1 MSDLLAGARCRRSGR
16 SGDCLRALPTIAA
29 MQAFDVQVS
38 GAGIVGKSLALSLA
52 RLGLSVALRGA
63 PAATARDDVRAY
75 ALNAASVDLLQR
87 LKVWDTLGAGAT
99 TAVHDMVVRGDS
111 SAGHLEFSAWEQ
123 RVGALAV
130 ITDAAALEHELD
142 AALRFAP
149 HVTRVDADV
158 GATLVAHCEGRSAAN
173 LHALDAGFERSDYG
187 QKAIAAR
194 LVATL
199 PHRHIARQ
207 WFRSPDVLALLPFDR
222 PEPERSYALVWS
234 LPSERADA
242 LLAMDAAAFEREL
255 AGATGVEVGALGLG
269 SERAAWPLVVGG
281 AATWCGPGWVLL
293 GDAAHVVHPL
303 AGQGLNLGLADVV
316 ALSAVIATREPW
328 RGLAD
333 ERLLRRYVRQRAAPT
348 WAMTRITDGLL
359 RLFAEPSAPIRELR
373 NNGMSIVNRVAPLK
387 RWLTARALDS

>member
-1 MSDLLAGARCRRSGR
+1 
-16 SGDCLRALPTIAA
+16 

-38 GAGIVGKSLALSLA
+38 GAGIVGKSLALSLS
-52 RLGLSVALRGA
+52 RLGLAVALRDA

-75 ALNAASVDLLQR
+75 ALNAASIDLLQQ
-87 LKVWDTLGAGAT
+87 LKVWDALGADAKT
-99 TAVHDMVVRGDS
+99 PVHDMVVRGDS
-111 SAGHLEFSAWEQ
+111 ASGQLEFSAWQQ
-123 RVGALAV
+123 RVAELAV
-130 ITDAAALEHELD
+130 ITDAAALERELD
-142 AALRFAP
+142 AALAFAP
-149 HVTRVDADV
+149 HVTRVGGDV
-158 GATLVAHCEGRSAAN
+158 AAPLVAHCEGRAAAA

-187 QKAIAAR
+187 QQAIAAR
-194 LVATL
+194 LVSTL

-222 PEPERSYALVWS
+222 PEPRRSYGLVWS
-234 LPSERADA
+234 LPADRADA
-242 LLAMDAAAFEREL
+242 LLAMDAPAFEAEL
-255 AGATGVEVGALGLG
+255 AQATGGDAGVLSLG

-281 AATWCGPGWVLL
+281 ATAWCGPGWVLL

-316 ALSAVIATREPW
+316 ALSAVIAAREPW
-328 RGLAD
+328 RHLAD

-348 WAMTRITDGLL
+348 WAMTRITDGLQ

-373 NNGMSIVNRVAPLK
+373 NNGMALVNRVAPLK

>member
-1 MSDLLAGARCRRSGR
+1 
-16 SGDCLRALPTIAA
+16 
-29 MQAFDVQVS
+29 MQRFDVQVS

-52 RLGLSVALRGA
+52 RLGLSVAVRGKPVA
-63 PAATARDDVRAY
+63 MSRDDVRAY
-75 ALNAASVDLLQR
+75 ALSATSVALLQS
-87 LKVWDTLGAGAT
+87 LKVWDNLGAGAT

-111 SAGHLEFSAWEQ
+111 ASGQLEFSAWEQ
-123 RVGALAV
+123 RVGTLAV
-130 ITDAAALEHELD
+130 ITDAAALERELD
-142 AALRFAP
+142 TALGFAP
-149 HVTRVDADV
+149 HVTRIDADV
-158 GATLVAHCEGRSAAN
+158 DAALVAHCEGRAAAT
-173 LHALDAGFERSDYG
+173 LHGLDAGFERSDYG

-199 PHRHIARQ
+199 PHRHVARQ

-222 PEPERSYALVWS
+222 PESEHSYALVWS
-234 LPSERADA
+234 LPAERADA
-242 LLAMDAAAFEREL
+242 LLALAPAAFEAEL
-255 AGATGVEVGALGLG
+255 AVAVGAEVGALRLG
-269 SERAAWPLVVGG
+269 SDRAAWPLVVGS
-281 AATWCGPGWVLL
+281 AAAWCGPGWVLA

-316 ALSAVIATREPW
+316 ALSAVIAEREPW
-328 RGLAD
+328 RGVGD

>member
-1 MSDLLAGARCRRSGR
+1 MEG
-16 SGDCLRALPTIAA
+16 
-29 MQAFDVQVS
+29 FDVQVV

-63 PAATARDDVRAY
+63 AAAAAREDVRAY
-75 ALNAASVDLLQR
+75 ALNAPSVDLLQR
-87 LKVWDTLGAGAT
+87 LKVWDSLGAGAT
-99 TAVHDMVVRGDS
+99 TAVHDMVVHGDAS
-111 SAGHLEFSAWEQ
+111 SGQLEFSAWEQ

-130 ITDAAALEHELD
+130 ITDAAALERELD

-149 HVTRVDADV
+149 HVTRVDGDV
-158 GATLVAHCEGRSAAN
+158 PATLVAHCEGRAAAA

-199 PHRHIARQ
+199 GHRHVARQ

-222 PEPERSYALVWS
+222 PESERSYALVWS
-234 LPSERADA
+234 LPGERADA
-242 LLAMDAAAFEREL
+242 LLAMDGAAFEGEL
-255 AGATGVEVGALGLG
+255 ATAAGSEVGALRLA

-281 AATWCGPGWVLL
+281 AETWCGPGWVLL

-303 AGQGLNLGLADVV
+303 AGQGLNLGLADVG
-316 ALSAVIATREPW
+316 ALCDVIAGREPW
-328 RGLAD
+328 RGVGD

-387 RWLTARALDS
+387 RWLASRALDS